1 MIKDQTIN
9 VRVSSEF
16 KQRINNAIK
25 GRKGYTIT
33 RVLLEGAESV
43 VEKLEKE
50 NNSPNPGSIVVVN
63 RPGTDPDSSKGHVGF
78 YVMENS
84 DKEFLSQYEKILE
97 AMASSPNSEQR
108 VLANGAKAF
117 IGVIKWWEDEV
128 SGAIA
133 ANDIGRLEL
142 LIGAFTIHLA
152 ALFSTCLRDMP
163 DEIPRRVLAYMVK
176 HFEENSSADDV
187 MPTREDIKFFDGLKP
202 PFVN

>member
-1 MIKDQTIN
+1 
-9 VRVSSEF
+9 
-16 KQRINNAIK
+16 
-25 GRKGYTIT
+25 
-33 RVLLEGAESV
+33 
-43 VEKLEKE
+43 
-50 NNSPNPGSIVVVN
+50 
-63 RPGTDPDSSKGHVGF
+63 
-78 YVMENS
+78 MENS

-128 SGAIA
+128 NGAIA
-133 ANDIGRLEL
+133 ANDTGRLEL
-142 LIGAFTIHLA
+142 LIGALTIQLA
-152 ALFSTCLRDMP
+152 ALFSTCFRDMP